1 MNIPVRCPAVRS
13 RERGMVLVYVAILSL
28 VMIGLVGLALDGAL
42 VASTAQQLQHG
53 ADAAALN
60 AVRYVE
66 LDTDPFPV
74 TRAAALSVALANQA
88 AKVMIKL
95 DANAANTAT
104 GDVIVGF
111 WDAYSRTFTPT
122 TTTPNAVRVH
132 ARRTDDNVDGKLSLL
147 FAPVF
152 GTNASNVGVIS
163 TAVLAPPPPALVLI
177 LDPTGNAALRINGT
191 NSLFVPSGR
200 IHANSSSACGINLV
214 GTPTMLAARTTVVG
228 GACYPSGSITGGPV
242 IEDSDVIADPLAST
256 LPTVATWNAFK
267 GAMPTPL
274 GPNGQITTGGTYAP
288 GYYPKGMDVTSTAV
302 VNLQP
307 GSYMFGADVKL
318 GGSAMV
324 YGSNVT
330 LFYDKNVTL
339 DISGSGAGMQ
349 LTPPGSSSAFYGVT
363 MFFHRQTTGGSVAK
377 IGGGGSFKVE
387 GVVYIPGGELV
398 MAGTPGKE
406 LGGIIA
412 FRASTAGTTGF
423 TVTGKGLPPW
433 PSGPK
438 TAFLVE

>member
-1 MNIPVRCPAVRS
+1 MNIHVPRVERS

-28 VMIGLVGLALDGAL
+28 VLIGLVGLALDGAL

-88 AKVMIKL
+88 AKVTIKL
-95 DANAANTAT
+95 DSNAANTAT
-104 GDVIVGF
+104 GDVVVGY
-111 WDAYSRTFTPT
+111 WDAYFRTFTPT

-132 ARRTDDNVDGKLSLL
+132 AKRTDDNPDGKLSLL
-147 FAPVF
+147 FGPVF
-152 GTNASNVGVIS
+152 GKNSSDVGVTA
-163 TAVLAPPPPALVLI
+163 TAVLAPPPPTLVLI
-177 LDPTGNAALRINGT
+177 LDPTGSNALRINGT
-191 NSLFVPSGR
+191 NYLYVPSGR
-200 IHANSSSACGINLV
+200 IHANSSSPCGIGLV
-214 GTPTMLAARTTVVG
+214 GTPAIVAARTTVVG
-228 GACYPSGSITGGPV
+228 GACYPAGTITGGPV
-242 IEDSDVIADPLAST
+242 IEDSDVVLDPLAST
-256 LPTVATWNAFK
+256 LPTTPTWNAFK
-267 GAMPTPL
+267 SALPTPL
-274 GPNGQITTGGTYAP
+274 GPAGKITTGGTYAP
-288 GYYPKGMDVTSTAV
+288 GYYPQGMDVTSTAV

-324 YGSNVT
+324 YGSGVT
-330 LFYDKNVTL
+330 IFYDKNVEL
-339 DISGSGAGMQ
+339 DISGSGAGME
-349 LTPPGSSSAFYGVT
+349 LTPPGSSSPFYGVT

-387 GVVYIPGGELV
+387 GIVYVPGGELV

-406 LGGIIA
+406 LGGFIVYT
-412 FRASTAGTTGF
+412 ASTAGTTGF

>member
-1 MNIPVRCPAVRS
+1 MNNPVRCPAQRS
-13 RERGMVLVYVAILSL
+13 SERGMVLVYVAILAL

-88 AKVMIKL
+88 AKVTIKL
-95 DANAANTAT
+95 DANSANTAT
-104 GDVIVGF
+104 GDVIVGY
-111 WDAYSRTFTPT
+111 WDASSRTFTPT

-152 GTNASNVGVIS
+152 GTNASDVGVIS
-163 TAVLAPPPPALVLI
+163 TAVLAPPPPALILI

-191 NSLFVPSGR
+191 NSLFVPTGR
-200 IHANSSSACGINLV
+200 IHANSDSACGISLV

-228 GACYPSGSITGGPV
+228 GACYPAGTITGPV

-274 GPNGQITTGGTYAP
+274 GPTGEITDGGTYSP
-288 GYYPKGMDVTSTAV
+288 GYYPKGMDVASTAV

-324 YGSNVT
+324 YGTGVT
-330 LFYDKNVTL
+330 IFYDKDAML

-349 LTPPGSSSAFYGVT
+349 MTPPGSGDPFYGVT

-387 GVVYIPGGELV
+387 GVVYVPSGTLV

-412 FRASTAGTTGF
+412 FRAETAGTTGF

>member
-1 MNIPVRCPAVRS
+1 MNTPVRCPAVRS

-60 AVRYVE
+60 AVRYVD

-88 AKVMIKL
+88 AKVTIKL

-104 GDVIVGF
+104 GDVIVGY
-111 WDAYSRTFTPT
+111 WDAYARTFTPT

-177 LDPTGNAALRINGT
+177 LDPTGNDALRINGT
-191 NSLFVPSGR
+191 NFLFVPSGR
-200 IHANSSSACGINLV
+200 IHANSTSACGISLV
-214 GTPTMLAARTTVVG
+214 GTPSMVALRTTVVG
-228 GACYPSGSITGGPV
+228 GACYPSGTITGGPV
-242 IEDSDVIADPLAST
+242 IEDSDVVADPLAST

-267 GAMPTPL
+267 VGMPKPL
-274 GPNGQITTGGTYAP
+274 GANGQITTGGTYSP
-288 GYYPKGMDVTSTAV
+288 GYYPKGLDVTSTAV

-324 YGSNVT
+324 YGSGVT
-330 LFYDKNVTL
+330 LFFDKDAKL

-349 LTPPGSSSAFYGVT
+349 VQAPGSSSPFYGVA

-387 GVVYIPGGELV
+387 GVAYVPNGELV

-423 TVTGKGLPPW
+423 TVTGKGVPPW

>member
-1 MNIPVRCPAVRS
+1 MNIHVPRVERS

-28 VMIGLVGLALDGAL
+28 VLIGLVGLALDGAL

-88 AKVMIKL
+88 AKVTIKL
-95 DANAANTAT
+95 DSNAANTAE
-104 GDVIVGF
+104 GDVVVGY
-111 WDAYSRTFTPT
+111 WDAYFRTFTPT

-132 ARRTDDNVDGKLSLL
+132 AKRTDDNTDGKLSLL
-147 FAPVF
+147 FGPVF
-152 GTNASNVGVIS
+152 GKNSSDVGVTA

-177 LDPTGNAALRINGT
+177 LDPTSSNALRINGT
-191 NSLFVPSGR
+191 NYLYVPSGR
-200 IHANSSSACGINLV
+200 IHANSSSACGIGLV
-214 GTPTMLAARTTVVG
+214 GTPAIVALRTTVVG
-228 GACYPSGSITGGPV
+228 GACYPAGTITGGPV
-242 IEDSDVIADPLAST
+242 IEDSDVLLDPLAST
-256 LPTVATWNAFK
+256 LPTTPTWNAFK
-267 GAMPTPL
+267 SAMPTPL
-274 GPNGQITTGGTYAP
+274 GPAGKITTGGTFTP
-288 GYYPKGMDVTSTAV
+288 GYYPQGLDVTSTAV

-324 YGSNVT
+324 YGTGVT
-330 LFYDKNVTL
+330 IFYDKNVTL
-339 DISGSGAGMQ
+339 DISGSGAGME
-349 LTPPGSSSAFYGVT
+349 LTPPGSSSPFYGVT

-387 GVVYIPGGELV
+387 GIAYVPGGELV

-406 LGGIIA
+406 LGGFIVYT
-412 FRASTAGTTGF
+412 ASTAGTTGF
-423 TVTGKGLPPW
+423 TVTGKGVPPW

>member
-1 MNIPVRCPAVRS
+1 MNIHVPRVERS

-28 VMIGLVGLALDGAL
+28 VLIGLVGLALDGAL

-88 AKVMIKL
+88 AKVTIKL
-95 DANAANTAT
+95 DSNAANTAE
-104 GDVIVGF
+104 GDVVVGY
-111 WDAYSRTFTPT
+111 WDAYFRTFTPT

-132 ARRTDDNVDGKLSLL
+132 AKRTDDNTDGKLSLL
-147 FAPVF
+147 FGPVF
-152 GTNASNVGVIS
+152 GKNSSDVGVTA

-177 LDPTGNAALRINGT
+177 LDPTSSNALRINGT
-191 NSLFVPSGR
+191 NYLYVPSGR
-200 IHANSSSACGINLV
+200 IHANSSSACGIGLV
-214 GTPTMLAARTTVVG
+214 GTPAIVALRTTVVG
-228 GACYPSGSITGGPV
+228 GACYPAGTITGGPV
-242 IEDSDVIADPLAST
+242 IEDSDVLLDPLAST
-256 LPTVATWNAFK
+256 LPTTPTWNAFK
-267 GAMPTPL
+267 SALPTPL
-274 GPNGQITTGGTYAP
+274 GPAGKITTGGTYAP
-288 GYYPKGMDVTSTAV
+288 GYYPQGMDVTSTAV

-324 YGSNVT
+324 YGTGVT
-330 LFYDKNVTL
+330 IFYDKNVAL
-339 DISGSGAGMQ
+339 DISGSGAGME
-349 LTPPGSSSAFYGVT
+349 LTPPGSSSPFYGVT

-387 GVVYIPGGELV
+387 GVAYVPNGELV

-406 LGGIIA
+406 LGGFIA
-412 FRASTAGTTGF
+412 FTASTAGTTGF
-423 TVTGKGLPPW
+423 TVTGKGVPPW

-438 TAFLVE
+438 SAFLVE